1 MSIKDYGQHCEDV
14 AKDLIKEN
22 RKQLEADLSELMET
36 VYDEATD
43 SHRDTDMAGS
53 FEEMFSDTLLNWQKK
68 TKDQTPEFIRG
79 FTKATILQL
88 QEIAGTAGMYCLPND
103 TNLQEAADFFENN
116 YQRYQPDQLIEE
128 TKQLY
133 WKETLIWR
141 LSMCQPITK

>member
-1 MSIKDYGQHCEDV
+1 MSIKDYGKYCEDV
-14 AKDLIKEN
+14 AKDLLKEN
-22 RKQLEADLSELMET
+22 RKQLEANLSELMEV

-53 FEEMFSDTLLNWQKK
+53 FEEMFSDTLLNWQNK
-68 TKDQTPEFIRG
+68 TKDQTPEFIKG

-103 TNLQEAADFFENN
+103 TDLQEAADFFENN

-133 WKETLIWR
+133 WKETLVWR
-141 LSMCQPITK
+141 LSMYQPITK